1 MKMDRLLKSP
11 AALPR
16 PLLARFGNGTSFAVQ
31 HVGPLVGF
39 LFAEASAMKRSHPEL
54 WQEAE
59 EALVAAAK
67 DRSNT
72 TAAERAWLAAYNLL
86 SAAKLLAEEN

>member
-1 MKMDRLLKSP
+1 
-11 AALPR
+11 
-16 PLLARFGNGTSFAVQ
+16 
-31 HVGPLVGF
+31 
-39 LFAEASAMKRSHPEL
+39 MKRSHPEL

-72 TAAERAWLAAYNLL
+72 TAAERAWLAAHNLL